1 LKTIHRLALVALS
14 CAPGVH
20 LAAQEAPGAVTLAQA
35 RARARQ
41 VSPALEA
48 ARQIVAAARGSER
61 QAGAF
66 TNPTLSY
73 GYESAGQNGTLNSQ
87 SIAALEQPIELTGV
101 RGARRE
107 AAGLAREATEARLL
121 AAQAELDFQVTR
133 AYAGAVAAERRA
145 ALAERAAGAFQ
156 RAQRQS
162 AERLAAGDVS
172 GYEARR
178 IALEAARYAG
188 VRAEAV
194 LERGRA
200 RLILGELVAVLA
212 DSLVLAGLPGALP
225 AVESVLSA
233 DSLAE
238 LALRARPEVVA
249 AELEA
254 AAAQAA
260 ARAARRERIPVPV
273 ASVGFKRERVAGGG
287 GLDGLVAGVA
297 LPLPLWD
304 RRSGASAAAVA
315 DARERDALLDAERRR
330 AVREA
335 ADSYGALRAAE
346 TQLAALQPAVG
357 AEAAAALRAAETA
370 YAEGAITL
378 VEWLDAVRAYQE
390 AEASYAALQAEAI
403 VRRAAL
409 ERATGVALLP

>member
-1 LKTIHRLALVALS
+1 MKTILRIALVALS
-14 CAPGVH
+14 CGPGVH

-48 ARQIVAAARGSER
+48 ARQTVAAAHGLER

-73 GYESAGQNGTLNSQ
+73 GYESAGQGGALNSQ

-107 AAGLAREATEARLL
+107 AASLAREATEARLL
-121 AAQAELDFQVTR
+121 TARAELDYQVTR
-133 AYAGAVAAERRA
+133 AYAAAVAAERRA
-145 ALAERAAGAFQ
+145 ALAEQAAGAFQ
-156 RAQRQS
+156 RARRQS

-200 RLILGELVAVLA
+200 RLVLGELVSVPA

-233 DSLAE
+233 DSIAE

-249 AELEA
+249 AQLEA
-254 AAAQAA
+254 AVAQAA

-273 ASVGFKRERVAGGG
+273 ASVGFKTERLAGGG
-287 GLDGLVAGVA
+287 RLDGLVAGVA

-304 RRSGASAAAVA
+304 RRGGASAAAEA
-315 DARERDALLDAERRR
+315 DARGRDALLEAERRR

-335 ADSYGALRAAE
+335 ADAYGALRAAE

-409 ERATGVALLP
+409 ERATGVSLLP